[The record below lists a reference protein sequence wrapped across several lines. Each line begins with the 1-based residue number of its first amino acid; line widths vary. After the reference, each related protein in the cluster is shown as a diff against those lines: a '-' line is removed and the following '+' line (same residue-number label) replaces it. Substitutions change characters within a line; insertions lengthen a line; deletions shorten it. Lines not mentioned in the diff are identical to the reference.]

1 MADTSRPLPANPSA
15 HHGKE
20 KLKLRAYREAD
31 FTELHRIDAACFPL
45 GICYTQAELREFLTY
60 PDAFTRI
67 AEIRGTIVGFVI
79 AYLELPDLRHIVTLD
94 VLSEWRRRRVGMRL
108 MDAAEEWLRKREARL
123 VYLET
128 AEDNHTAQ
136 RFYKARGFRTLH
148 KIARYYPDG
157 NSALLM
163 GKSLLAGP
171 PAS

>member
-1 MADTSRPLPANPSA
+1 MADKSRPLPTNPSA

-31 FTELHRIDAACFPL
+31 FTDLHRIDAACFAP
-45 GICYTQAELREFLTY
+45 GICYTPSELREFLTY

-67 AEIRGTIVGFVI
+67 AEIGGNIVGFVI
-79 AYLELPDLRHIVTLD
+79 AYLELPGLGHIVTLD

-108 MDAAEEWLRKREARL
+108 MDATEEWLRKREARL

-136 RFYKARGFRTLH
+136 RFYQARGFRTLH
-148 KIARYYPDG
+148 KIARYYADG